1 VLKKNN
7 FIIVVHE
14 FVPQGGPAYE
24 TLQYLLKKNAG
35 TILFIAHPLLSTPE
49 TYANDSR
56 YDYFKKGKK
65 VEQYRSTHL
74 RLPDLLLFIKDFLLT
89 LLWCVQYKNNKYDVF
104 IGLDP
109 LNALAGI
116 VLRTMGIVDK
126 VIYYSI
132 DYFPTRFNNAI
143 MNSLYHF
150 IDKLS
155 VRFSNETWNV
165 GINMKEARARF
176 NNMKGYTYTRQYYV
190 PIGIWFDKEK
200 MKPIEKIDTKKLVYA
215 GHLISYMGIDL
226 AIRAMPELIKK
237 IPGISLDII
246 GMGAE
251 EKDLK
256 DLTKQLSLTKQI
268 HFYSWM
274 GDRKSFEEKLST
286 AAVGL
291 ATFNTIILDD
301 KVKNAD
307 PSKIKD
313 YMVCGLPIITTNALA
328 TYKDVEN
335 AKAAIV
341 VDYNQKAFIKAVVSL
356 LGNKQTLDTYR
367 HNAQK
372 FVQQFDWEVLLNKNM
387 QRLFGS

>member
-1 VLKKNN
+1 
-7 FIIVVHE
+7 
-14 FVPQGGPAYE
+14 
-24 TLQYLLKKNAG
+24 
-35 TILFIAHPLLSTPE
+35 
-49 TYANDSR
+49 
-56 YDYFKKGKK
+56 
-65 VEQYRSTHL
+65 
-74 RLPDLLLFIKDFLLT
+74 
-89 LLWCVQYKNNKYDVF
+89 
-104 IGLDP
+104 
-109 LNALAGI
+109 
-116 VLRTMGIVDK
+116 
-126 VIYYSI
+126 
-132 DYFPTRFNNAI
+132 
-143 MNSLYHF
+143 
-150 IDKLS
+150 
-155 VRFSNETWNV
+155 
-165 GINMKEARARF
+165 
-176 NNMKGYTYTRQYYV
+176 
-190 PIGIWFDKEK
+190 
-200 MKPIEKIDTKKLVYA
+200 
-215 GHLISYMGIDL
+215 
-226 AIRAMPELIKK
+226 
-237 IPGISLDII
+237 
-246 GMGAE
+246 
-251 EKDLK
+251 
-256 DLTKQLSLTKQI
+256 
-268 HFYSWM
+268 M